1 MLEVKVDREKLYKL
15 MLDQNGR
22 FFSVVFRKKDGSLRI
37 MNGRLGVKKYLR
49 GGVNKVSR
57 YDTPYITVFECIS
70 LGYRTANL
78 QTITKVMA
86 NNTIYT
92 IKEVVNER

>member
-1 MLEVKVDREKLYKL
+1 MYEVKVTREKLDKL
-15 MLDQNGR
+15 LIDQKGK
-22 FFSVVFRKKDGSLRI
+22 FFTVVFRKKDGSLRR
-37 MNGRLGVKKYLR
+37 MNGRLGVRKYLR

-57 YDTPYITVFECIS
+57 YDTPYITIFECIS

-92 IKEVVNER
+92 IKE